1 MTNERAQEINNILGQ
16 DIELLKKLLEMS
28 PEEASAT
35 LKAKGNDISADE
47 LVAFLEGA
55 QAAMKEGE
63 LDADALDSVAGGC
76 WSCVVDVASTI
87 AKIVIKHW

>member
-28 PEEASAT
+28 PEEAST
-35 LKAKGNDISADE
+35 VLKAKGNDVSADE
-47 LVAFLEGA
+47 LVAFLESA

-63 LDADALDSVAGGC
+63 LDADSLDKVAGGLGLFEYSFIRLLIR
-76 WSCVVDVASTI
+76 W
-87 AKIVIKHW
+87 